1 MESMELNKS
10 FWEGKRVF
18 ITGHNGFKGSWL
30 VLWLKLLG
38 AKVYGLSLDP
48 LKGPNFYV
56 DSNIKECLSGEI
68 IGNIKNTFDLENSV
82 NKFKPEII
90 FHMAAQPLVRESYKN
105 PLETYLVNVIGT
117 LNLFEAS
124 LKSESVKAVIN
135 ITTDKCYENC
145 NKSKGYKENDPLGGH
160 DPYSS
165 SKACSEILSS
175 SYRRSFYNEKGI
187 ELATVRAGNVI
198 GGGDWAEDRLIP
210 DLIRS
215 INTKRKLIIRA
226 PDSIRPWQHVLDP
239 LFGYLILAEKLLTKK
254 NKFNSSWNFGPNED
268 EPKSVSD
275 ILEYI
280 GKEWQELRWEKFSG
294 RTPHEAKT
302 LKLDISKSKSLLN
315 WNPVLSMDKTLDYTI
330 AWYKNWLTNPNMKDF
345 SIYQINKFTELAKDE

>member
-56 DSNIKECLSGEI
+56 DSNLKECLSGEI
-68 IGNIKNTFDLENSV
+68 IGNIKNTIDLENSV

>member
-10 FWEGKRVF
+10 LWEGKRVF

-68 IGNIKNTFDLENSV
+68 IGNIKNTVDLENSV
-82 NKFKPEII
+82 NKFRPEII

-124 LKSESVKAVIN
+124 LKSETVKAVIN
-135 ITTDKCYENC
+135 ITTDKCYENF
-145 NKSKGYKENDPLGGH
+145 NKNKGYKENDPLGGH

-280 GKEWQELRWEKFSG
+280 GKEWQELSWEKFSG